1 MGLASRRRPLYPAPK
16 PTVTSASPNT
26 ATQLP
31 SLFFGACASS
41 SSACRRCC
49 SFSPA
54 RLAATRAS
62 SGVRCCCCSF
72 SKCRRTADGAST
84 CAEDTAASVSGSTQ
98 RPEVPASLRM
108 ADWRGPPRGR
118 FLMAPEREA
127 DEADLSMRTSAA
139 RALATEPAVVVVEE
153 RARAASRRACLAA
166 WTASLLGSGG
176 GGGSSKRSSYAGAGE
191 DLPVTAAAG
200 VGERVSGGDMMA
212 AAAAGRLGLGFDG
225 TRGLA
230 RTRCL
235 VSRGAPSR
243 FVFLT
248 SRSAANTVTLL
259 VSTAVDGAAG
269 RVGSGDGEAGGEA
282 KRDQSGDLGRGGE
295 GMVVVVAAGAAAAVV
310 VLFLLTVEPGRRAR
324 YSAKVSL
331 STSTAPESGRR
342 EEREVLIAGMVV
354 VVVVERASGGS
365 EKVEERE
372 M

>member
-31 SLFFGACASS
+31 SLLFGACASS

-49 SFSPA
+49 SFSAA

-72 SKCRRTADGAST
+72 SKCRRTADEAST
-84 CAEDTAASVSGSTQ
+84 CADDTVASVSGSTQ

-108 ADWRGPPRGR
+108 ADGRGPPRGR

-139 RALATEPAVVVVEE
+139 RVLATEPTVVVLEE

-166 WTASLLGSGG
+166 WTASLLGGGG
-176 GGGSSKRSSYAGAGE
+176 GGGSSKRSSYAGAGD
-191 DLPVTAAAG
+191 DLPATAAAG

-212 AAAAGRLGLGFDG
+212 AVAAGRLGLGFDG

-282 KRDQSGDLGRGGE
+282 KRDQSGDLARGGE
-295 GMVVVVAAGAAAAVV
+295 GMVVVGLVAAAAAAVV

-354 VVVVERASGGS
+354 VVERASGGG